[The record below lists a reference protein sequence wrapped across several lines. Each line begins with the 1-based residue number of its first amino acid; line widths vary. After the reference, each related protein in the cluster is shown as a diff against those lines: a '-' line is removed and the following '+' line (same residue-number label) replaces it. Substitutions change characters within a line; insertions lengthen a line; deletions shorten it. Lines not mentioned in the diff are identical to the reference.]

1 MTTSPPRRIAPSRLT
16 GLRGSV
22 PRWFISC
29 RNAGPTFRVLPSFL
43 PSFLVSRAGQL
54 PSFPPSLS
62 PFTSPLETSLGGGYF
77 TQSTVRPRISTKS
90 LFWIRFLPP
99 FPIPHVSAALL
110 ANLNFFYHK
119 TPLLTRNIRVSRKL
133 KGIRME
139 TSYEKA
145 FRKGRK
151 GLRVTGPMIT
161 RARISKRDMPLILSL
176 SRERGEPRFL
186 GPGTRSRG
194 LRIGGGVGR
203 RASPNFSQTR
213 GNNGSGTSSKR
224 SSVIGWKD
232 GGESSPATGEVE
244 FSSCAATPP

>member
-1 MTTSPPRRIAPSRLT
+1 MTTTSPPRRIAPSRLT

-54 PSFPPSLS
+54 PS
-62 PFTSPLETSLGGGYF
+62 
-77 TQSTVRPRISTKS
+77 
-90 LFWIRFLPP
+90 LPP
-99 FPIPHVSAALL
+99 FLRLHPPWKPPSEEDILLSQPCGRGFPPNPCFGSASFHPFPSLTFPL
-110 ANLNFFYHK
+110 RCLRIWIFSILHK

-133 KGIRME
+133 KGIRKEM
-139 TSYEKA
+139 SYEKA

-176 SRERGEPRFL
+176 SRERGAAFSWPRYPLQGITNWRWSRSPRFAEL
-186 GPGTRSRG
+186 LADARKQWQRHELKEELCDRMEGW
-194 LRIGGGVGR
+194 GG
-203 RASPNFSQTR
+203 
-213 GNNGSGTSSKR
+213 K
-224 SSVIGWKD
+224 
-232 GGESSPATGEVE
+232 
-244 FSSCAATPP
+244 

>member
-1 MTTSPPRRIAPSRLT
+1 MTTTSPPRRIAPSRLT

-54 PSFPPSLS
+54 PSFLSSLS

-133 KGIRME
+133 KGIRKEM
-139 TSYEKA
+139 SYEKA

-161 RARISKRDMPLILSL
+161 RARISKRDMPLSSHPLSLSL
-176 SRERGEPRFL
+176 SREGSRVFL
-186 GPGTRSRG
+186 APVPAPGDYELAVESVAALRRTSR
-194 LRIGGGVGR
+194 R
-203 RASPNFSQTR
+203 RAETMAAARAQR
-213 GNNGSGTSSKR
+213 G
-224 SSVIGWKD
+224 
-232 GGESSPATGEVE
+232 AL
-244 FSSCAATPP
+244 

>member
-1 MTTSPPRRIAPSRLT
+1 MTTTSPPRRIAPSRLT

-29 RNAGPTFRVLPSFL
+29 RNAGLTFRVLPSFL

-54 PSFPPSLS
+54 PSFLPSLS

-119 TPLLTRNIRVSRKL
+119 TPLLTRNIRVSKKL
-133 KGIRME
+133 KGTGGNVVRKSVSKGE
-139 TSYEKA
+139 ERVESYWADDNASANIEEGYA
-145 FRKGRK
+145 
-151 GLRVTGPMIT
+151 
-161 RARISKRDMPLILSL
+161 SHPLSFE
-176 SRERGEPRFL
+176 RERGAAFSWPRYPLQGITNWRWSRSPRFAEL
-186 GPGTRSRG
+186 LADARKQWQRHELKEEFCDRMEGW
-194 LRIGGGVGR
+194 GG
-203 RASPNFSQTR
+203 
-213 GNNGSGTSSKR
+213 K
-224 SSVIGWKD
+224 
-232 GGESSPATGEVE
+232 
-244 FSSCAATPP
+244 

>member
-1 MTTSPPRRIAPSRLT
+1 MTTTSPPRRIAPSRLT

-54 PSFPPSLS
+54 PSFLSSLS

-133 KGIRME
+133 KGIRKEM
-139 TSYEKA
+139 SYEKA

-176 SRERGEPRFL
+176 SRERGAAFSWPRYPLQGITNWRWSRSPRFAEL
-186 GPGTRSRG
+186 LADARKQWQRHELKEELCDRMEGW
-194 LRIGGGVGR
+194 GG
-203 RASPNFSQTR
+203 
-213 GNNGSGTSSKR
+213 K
-224 SSVIGWKD
+224 
-232 GGESSPATGEVE
+232 
-244 FSSCAATPP
+244 